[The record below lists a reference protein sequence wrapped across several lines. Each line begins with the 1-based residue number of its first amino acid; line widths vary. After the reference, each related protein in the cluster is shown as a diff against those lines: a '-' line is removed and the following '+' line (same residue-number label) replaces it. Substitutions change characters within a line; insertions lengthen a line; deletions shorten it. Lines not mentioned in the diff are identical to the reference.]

1 MKSSK
6 SEIVYFI
13 LTVMV
18 LSLAGFLYVF
28 FGNKH
33 QVVNPNT
40 QMTVTQNT
48 DKPEEK
54 AEDKPEDVRLA
65 EDYLA
70 TLDKELNAE
79 NLATA
84 QAAIDIVSNQQEK
97 DRLQEA
103 LNGLSAE
110 LDNQGKAQELVLQAE
125 SVQSTP
131 NWELAQ
137 NAVNALT
144 KETLKN
150 ELQNRLNVVKQ
161 NIDAYNQANGIT
173 AQ

>member
-6 SEIVYFI
+6 SEIAYFI

-40 QMTVTQNT
+40 PVTVTQNVGNQE
-48 DKPEEK
+48 DKDN
-54 AEDKPEDVRLA
+54 DKPEDIRLA
-65 EDYLA
+65 EKYLA
-70 TLDKELNAE
+70 ALDKELNTE

-97 DRLQEA
+97 ERLQEA

-110 LDNQGKAQELVLQAE
+110 LENQTKAQELVVQAE

-137 NAVNALT
+137 NAVNTLT
-144 KETLKN
+144 KETVKS

>member
-6 SEIVYFI
+6 SEIAYFI

-40 QMTVTQNT
+40 PVTVTQNVGNQE
-48 DKPEEK
+48 DKDN
-54 AEDKPEDVRLA
+54 DKPEDIRLA
-65 EDYLA
+65 EEYLA
-70 TLDKELNAE
+70 ALDKELNTE

-97 DRLQEA
+97 ERLQEA

-110 LDNQGKAQELVLQAE
+110 LENQTKAQELVIQAE

-137 NAVNALT
+137 NAVNTLT
-144 KETLKN
+144 KETVKS